1 MPTDQSRAVVLH
13 GPGQIQVESV
23 DALPVGPRDVALQV
37 AISGICGTDL
47 HYWDGWEFDAWFPE
61 KPGPWVPGHE
71 FTAVVLSVGASVDD
85 LAPGDKVV
93 IEPNLPCE
101 DCPTCDQG
109 LLNFC
114 TDRSQLPRGGWAD
127 QLVLDRNN
135 LVPLPDGTDIVT
147 ASLTE
152 PLSCV
157 LRGFDRVQITPGDT
171 IFIAGAGPIGL
182 LALQVAKQ
190 QQAGKTILS
199 EPIAARRTVAAE
211 LGADHILDPSTEDI
225 KAAIQDLTNGFGADL
240 SIESAGANPAF
251 AACLGGVRDA
261 GTILVLSVG
270 NPATTFS
277 LRPFDFFAHE
287 LTIVGSNTRLHTFHR
302 ALEMI
307 PTLGAEPIITH
318 TFDLDNAEEA
328 IKTAKSGQGAKVVFD
343 LR

>member
-1 MPTDQSRAVVLH
+1 MPRDQSRVAVLY

-23 DALPVGPRDVALQV
+23 DPSPLGPSDVALKV

-71 FTAVVLSVGASVDD
+71 FTAVVRSVGTSVDG
-85 LAPGDKVV
+85 LAPGDHVV

-101 DCPTCDQG
+101 DCPTCDRG
-109 LLNFC
+109 LINFC
-114 TDRSQLPRGGWAD
+114 PSRRQLPSGGWAD
-127 QLVLDRNN
+127 QVVLDRHHI
-135 LVPLPDGTDIVT
+135 VPLPDGTDVVT

-171 IFIAGAGPIGL
+171 IFVAGAGPIGL
-182 LALQVAKQ
+182 LALLVAKQ
-190 QQAGKTILS
+190 QQAGTTVLS
-199 EPIAARRTVAAE
+199 EPIAARRAVAAE
-211 LGADHILDPSTEDI
+211 LGADHILNPTTDDV
-225 KAAIQDLTNGFGADL
+225 KAVLQDLTDGFGADL
-240 SIESAGANPAF
+240 AIESAGANPAF
-251 AACLGGVRDA
+251 AACLAGVRDT

-270 NPATTFS
+270 NPSTTFP

-287 LTIVGSNTRLHTFHR
+287 LTIVGSNTRVHTFHR

-307 PTLGAEPIITH
+307 PALGAEPIITH
-318 TFDLDNAEEA
+318 TFGLESAEQA